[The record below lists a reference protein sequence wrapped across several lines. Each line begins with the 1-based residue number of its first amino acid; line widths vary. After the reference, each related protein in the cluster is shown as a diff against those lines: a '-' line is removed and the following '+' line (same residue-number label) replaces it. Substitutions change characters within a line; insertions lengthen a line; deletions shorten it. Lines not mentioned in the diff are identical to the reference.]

1 MNTLIMQQT
10 LVNFKKELWEYKGT
24 LLWMPVIMVSII
36 LALVL
41 LEAIFI
47 NDYQAERLTLLMSTM
62 VEPQTKSFVSQS
74 SFVFANAVFG
84 VFLLFGLFVQLR
96 YFISCLFDE
105 RRDLSIYFWRSMPVP
120 DALVIA
126 VKFTTGALIIP
137 LVFMLAALVTLVLGL
152 VILVVVGLIIGMNVD
167 GSLWTF
173 VSELSIFSASAGIW
187 LGILPNIL
195 WLFPVYAWLMLASMF
210 ASRAPFLWAT
220 LPIVFVILVETFLV
234 SIGVN
239 NSLFFVDMLASYFGF
254 DAATSTIDV
263 SINNVDMSG
272 ASLFYAQVMIEK
284 VSIYG
289 LLVGA
294 GLMYLTYW
302 LRVNRAHG

>member
-1 MNTLIMQQT
+1 MNTTIMQQT
-10 LVNFKKELWEYKGT
+10 LVNFKKEIWEYKGT

-36 LALVL
+36 LALVV
-41 LEAIFI
+41 LEAIFM
-47 NDYQAERLTLLMSTM
+47 NDYQSERLTMMMGAM
-62 VEPQTKSFVSQS
+62 VEPEAKHFVSQT
-74 SFVFANAVFG
+74 SFVFASALFG
-84 VFLLFGLFVQLR
+84 IFLLFALFVQLR

-126 VKFTTGALIIP
+126 VKFITGALIIP
-137 LVFMLAALVTLVLGL
+137 LVFMLAALATLMLGL
-152 VILVVVGLIIGMNVD
+152 VIIVLIGLIMGMNID

-173 VSELSIFSASAGIW
+173 VGQLSIFSASAGIW

-220 LPIVFVILVETFLV
+220 LPIVFVVLVETFLV

-239 NSLFFVDMLASYFGF
+239 NSLFFVDMLAGYFGL
-254 DAATSTIDV
+254 DPATYTIDV
-263 SINNVDMSG
+263 SINQGNLNG
-272 ASLFYAQVMIEK
+272 ASTFYAEVMMEK

-289 LLVGA
+289 ILVGA

-302 LRVNRAHG
+302 LRVNRAHE